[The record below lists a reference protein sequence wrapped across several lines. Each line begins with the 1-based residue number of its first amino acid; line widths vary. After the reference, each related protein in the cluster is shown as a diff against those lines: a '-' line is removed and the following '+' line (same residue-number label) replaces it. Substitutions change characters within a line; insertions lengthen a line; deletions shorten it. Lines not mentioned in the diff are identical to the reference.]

1 MSKQS
6 SLPLSQRIVYDHSDC
21 KSTKLSRV
29 TTERPQS
36 ATSGGYDETSMQ
48 MAIAAVEQQEM
59 TMRRAAICY
68 GIAPSTLHDRISGK
82 VKEGATRGAVPYLT
96 KQEEEEFAS
105 FLARCADIGYAHSLP
120 QVLALAQ
127 QIVDRKGINTMVTR
141 GWWKRFCQ
149 RNPQLSHRTAVPLTV
164 ARAMATDAHVMN
176 CYFEMLTDTLSDN
189 GLIHKPMHLY
199 NCDETGMPLGAYHHK
214 VVAQAGSNP
223 TCITSNSKTQVTVLA
238 CVSATGVAMPP
249 FVIFKRKTMNQELT
263 IGEIPGTLYGCS
275 ETGWI
280 NQKLFSHWFLNHF
293 LQYIP
298 TFRPVVLLMDGHS
311 SHFCP
316 DMIRMAAEEK
326 VILFT
331 LPPHTTH
338 LTQPLDKGCFGPFK
352 VAWHQTC
359 HKFCSQNPGRVVTVY
374 DFSKLLSE
382 AWSESMTVKNI
393 TSGFKVTGVYPVDK
407 NAVQIPGQKP
417 AFKPESL
424 AEKSGLAYIPLYSP
438 APSRHSQKVMA
449 TYEENEMSIV
459 SECPHQSYL
468 NSDTS
473 PDFSFLQRSLSEN
486 NISIQ
491 SSSEASLLM
500 QPYSS
505 SLSSLLNTPIPP
517 AKLRAKNV
525 KACGQVLTSTDVMK
539 KIEEA
544 EKLKADKAKE
554 KKERE
559 RKRLEKAKQKSVK
572 GS

>member
-1 MSKQS
+1 
-6 SLPLSQRIVYDHSDC
+6 
-21 KSTKLSRV
+21 
-29 TTERPQS
+29 
-36 ATSGGYDETSMQ
+36 
-48 MAIAAVEQQEM
+48 
-59 TMRRAAICY
+59 
-68 GIAPSTLHDRISGK
+68 
-82 VKEGATRGAVPYLT
+82 
-96 KQEEEEFAS
+96 
-105 FLARCADIGYAHSLP
+105 
-120 QVLALAQ
+120 
-127 QIVDRKGINTMVTR
+127 
-141 GWWKRFCQ
+141 
-149 RNPQLSHRTAVPLTV
+149 
-164 ARAMATDAHVMN
+164 
-176 CYFEMLTDTLSDN
+176 
-189 GLIHKPMHLY
+189 
-199 NCDETGMPLGAYHHK
+199 
-214 VVAQAGSNP
+214 
-223 TCITSNSKTQVTVLA
+223 
-238 CVSATGVAMPP
+238 
-249 FVIFKRKTMNQELT
+249 
-263 IGEIPGTLYGCS
+263 
-275 ETGWI
+275 
-280 NQKLFSHWFLNHF
+280 
-293 LQYIP
+293 
-298 TFRPVVLLMDGHS
+298 
-311 SHFCP
+311 
-316 DMIRMAAEEK
+316 
-326 VILFT
+326 
-331 LPPHTTH
+331 
-338 LTQPLDKGCFGPFK
+338 
-352 VAWHQTC
+352 
-359 HKFCSQNPGRVVTVY
+359 
-374 DFSKLLSE
+374 
-382 AWSESMTVKNI
+382 MTVKNI

-572 GS
+572 GSYSYVAI